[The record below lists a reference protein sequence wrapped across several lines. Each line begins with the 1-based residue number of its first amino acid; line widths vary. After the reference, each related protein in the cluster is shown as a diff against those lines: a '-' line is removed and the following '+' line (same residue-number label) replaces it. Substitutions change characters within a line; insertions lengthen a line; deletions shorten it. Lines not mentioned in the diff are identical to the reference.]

1 MLQSFVSRVTSA
13 ARSAEAI
20 AFSRFPPQISALQ
33 RSQLRFVSGLS
44 LMEQVARPSSLHSLT
59 ADINVWGLDLPFT
72 RDLVEMHGEFSGMV
86 PFCCPAHPLSPSG
99 KRGKESSWLE
109 ILLPFSD
116 PKCIMRR
123 SMVNY
128 GGKAV
133 RYGKLFEVID
143 SLAGD
148 VGYRHCRGC
157 DDITIVTASVD
168 GMSIS
173 AVEDITTDKDL
184 VVQAFLTYVGKSS
197 MEIHVNLVSANKL
210 IACTQFIMVAR
221 HGVNGGAYEI
231 PGLEVTSQ
239 ADKDEF
245 ARGQVRAARRK
256 LEAKNS
262 LAIVPPRQDEV
273 AMIHQLHLRSK
284 GLKAQKRALLMNR
297 ESTEKTR
304 HFKYMKSTLV
314 QSTEFMHPQNRNV
327 HGKVFGGEIMR
338 KSFEMAYITAASFIG
353 RDNTRFVAVDDINFI
368 LPVNVGSIMIFTGQI
383 TYCAST
389 EVVVLVTVDEC
400 EAETMERTR
409 TNQLSYVFKTRDEK
423 VAPEVIPEDYGEFVR
438 FLDGRRT
445 YEDAIVNREK

>member
-1 MLQSFVSRVTSA
+1 M
-13 ARSAEAI
+13 
-20 AFSRFPPQISALQ
+20 
-33 RSQLRFVSGLS
+33 
-44 LMEQVARPSSLHSLT
+44 RPSSLSSLT

-72 RDLVEMHGEFSGMV
+72 RALVEMHGEFSGMV
-86 PFCCPAHPLSPSG
+86 PSCCPVQPLSPSG
-99 KRGKESSWLE
+99 KRSKESSWLE
-109 ILLPFSD
+109 ILLPFTD
-116 PKCIMRR
+116 GKCNMKE

-128 GGKAV
+128 GGKNV

-173 AVEDITTDKDL
+173 AVDDITTDKDL
-184 VVQAFLTYVGKSS
+184 VLQAFLTYVGRSS
-197 MEIHVNLVSANKL
+197 MEIHVNLISADKL

-221 HGVNGGAYEI
+221 HGVDGGAFEI

-245 ARGQVRAARRK
+245 TRGQVRAAGRK
-256 LEAKNS
+256 HDAKNS
-262 LAIVPPRQDEV
+262 LAIVPPKQEEV
-273 AMIHQLHLRSK
+273 EMIHHLHLRSK

-297 ESTEKTR
+297 EGTEKTR
-304 HFKYMKSTLV
+304 HFKYMKSTLLN
-314 QSTEFMHPQNRNV
+314 STEIMHPQNRNV

-338 KSFEMAYITAASFIG
+338 KSFEMAYITAACFIG

-383 TYCAST
+383 TYCEGT
-389 EVVVLVTVDEC
+389 DVVVLVTVEEC
-400 EAETMERTR
+400 EAESMERTR

-423 VAPEVIPEDYGEFVR
+423 LAPEVIPEDYGEFVR
-438 FLDGRRT
+438 FLNGRRT
-445 YEDAIVNREK
+445 YQDAIVNREK